1 MDVLPSLAVLAAYAV
16 AVVALTLTPGPD
28 MSFFLGRA
36 VTAGRAAGIAAMLG
50 AATGLLVHTLLVA
63 LGLSA
68 LLAASASAFLVLKVA
83 GAIYLAWLA
92 AEAVRHGS
100 GLNLDGAGAARPER
114 LSRVYLK
121 GLAINL
127 LNPKIIMFFVTFLP
141 QFVSPGDPH
150 ASAKLVVLGVAFV
163 VIAVPISI
171 VMIAFAAR
179 LAGLL
184 KRSPRVMRGIDWL
197 FAAVMGGFA
206 VRLLLTRAA

>member
-1 MDVLPSLAVLAAYAV
+1 MEFLPGLPVLAAYSV

-28 MSFFLGRA
+28 MTFFLGKA
-36 VTAGRAAGIAAMLG
+36 VTVGRAAGFAAMLG

-68 LLAASASAFLVLKVA
+68 LLAASATAFLALKVA

-92 AEAVRHGS
+92 IEALRHGS
-100 GLNLDGAGAARPER
+100 GLSLERGGPGGAEP

-121 GLAINL
+121 GLGINL

-141 QFVSPGDPH
+141 QFVSPSDPH
-150 ASAKLVVLGVAFV
+150 AAAKLVFLGVTF
-163 VIAVPISI
+163 IAIGVPICL
-171 VMIAFAAR
+171 VMIIFAAR
-179 LAGLL
+179 LAHLL
-184 KRSPRVMRGIDWL
+184 KRSPRIMRGIDWL

-206 VRLLLTRAA
+206 VRLLLTRAG

>member
-1 MDVLPSLAVLAAYAV
+1 MDFLPSLPVLAASAV

-28 MSFFLGRA
+28 MTFFLGKA
-36 VTAGRAAGIAAMLG
+36 VTAGRAAGFAAMLG

-68 LLAASASAFLVLKVA
+68 LLAASATAFLALKVA

-92 AEAVRHGS
+92 IEALRHGS
-100 GLNLDGAGAARPER
+100 GLSLERGGPGGAEP

-121 GLAINL
+121 WLGINL

-141 QFVSPGDPH
+141 QFVSPHDPH
-150 ASAKLVVLGVAFV
+150 AAAKLVFLGVTF
-163 VIAVPISI
+163 IAIGVPICL
-171 VMIAFAAR
+171 VMIIFAAR
-179 LAGLL
+179 LAHLL
-184 KRSPRVMRGIDWL
+184 KRSPRIMRGIDWL

-206 VRLLLTRAA
+206 VRLLLTRAG